1 MLKSPL
7 KFATKLML
15 KVTSYFI
22 QAFSSK
28 LDIMKILADNCNDC
42 QTPERG
48 RVTWTLTRSPELNLH
63 PKAERAPEA
72 SDTDNSTGAQGR

>member
-15 KVTSYFI
+15 KVTSCFI
-22 QAFSSK
+22 QALWSR
-28 LDIMKILADNCNDC
+28 LDIMKILADNDC
-42 QTPERG
+42 QTPELG
-48 RVTWTLTRSPELNLH
+48 RVTWNLTRSPELNLH

-72 SDTDNSTGAQGR
+72 SDTDNSTGAQRR